1 MIFKIKIKYKE
12 NNQVKYT
19 KWLNIKKYRETVLQL
34 INISSSIVLFYKR
47 TTRENIV
54 RYKQLKSVKE

>member
-19 KWLNIKKYRETVLQL
+19 KWLSVKEYRKTVLQL
-34 INISSSIVLFYKR
+34 INISSSIVLINKR
-47 TTRENIV
+47 VTRENII
-54 RYKQLKSVKE
+54 RYKQLKLVKE

>member
-19 KWLNIKKYRETVLQL
+19 KWLSVKEYRETVLQL
-34 INISSSIVLFYKR
+34 INISSSIVLINKR
-47 TTRENIV
+47 ITRENIV
-54 RYKQLKSVKE
+54 RYKQLKLVKE

>member
-54 RYKQLKSVKE
+54 RYKQLKLVKE